1 MSNAMFSVSPWC
13 SCAMPS
19 PDTGTWSRA
28 SDCCPLREVLPWR
41 HSCPSGARSGT
52 GSQSVQPRTDIHR
65 LRLPNVSLL
74 SAPSSRRWFWL
85 TEIAFLKTWRLP
97 LLFFF
102 YSVGSL
108 TCGKSRW
115 GERKK
120 IYGKLGFNCAGVER
134 EGSTKFEAEELPD
147 LLLLLIIVHKSRLR
161 N

>member
-52 GSQSVQPRTDIHR
+52 GSQSVQPRTNIHR

-115 GERKK
+115 GEKK
-120 IYGKLGFNCAGVER
+120 R
-134 EGSTKFEAEELPD
+134 STENWDLIALELKEWCR
-147 LLLLLIIVHKSRLR
+147 LSLKQKSCRICCYF
-161 N
+161 